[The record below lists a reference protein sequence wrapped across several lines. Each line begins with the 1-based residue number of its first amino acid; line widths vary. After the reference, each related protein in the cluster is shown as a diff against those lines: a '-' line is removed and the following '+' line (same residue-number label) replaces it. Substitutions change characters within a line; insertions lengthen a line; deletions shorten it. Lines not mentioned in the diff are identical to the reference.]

1 MLGSVGGNEKY
12 MDIVKV
18 QELLL
23 IMQYFD
29 TLEKMSHGNATTL
42 FMPHTVGGM
51 NEISEQIQK
60 GIMSGE
66 AGNISN

>member
-1 MLGSVGGNEKY
+1 MGDKKY

-29 TLEKMSHGNATTL
+29 TLEKMNHGNTTPR

-51 NEISEQIQK
+51 NEI
-60 GIMSGE
+60 
-66 AGNISN
+66 A